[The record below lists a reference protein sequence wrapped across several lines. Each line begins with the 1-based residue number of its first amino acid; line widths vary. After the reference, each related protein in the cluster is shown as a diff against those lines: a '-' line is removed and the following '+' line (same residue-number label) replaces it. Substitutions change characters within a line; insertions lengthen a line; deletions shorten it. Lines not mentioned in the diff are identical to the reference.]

1 MKPVVF
7 PLKTQMKRTEVG
19 DLHQALSSLGFSI
32 AGPEIKN
39 QRFGASTRA
48 AVRKFQLAHKLPGT
62 GTVDEAT
69 ATAINQA
76 LVDGGALDQEIA
88 DVPDPDLPDFPGG
101 EVPAGRRVSGTV
113 LHADG
118 SPIRGMLVRAFH
130 RRVGSEVPLGVEVA
144 TNDRGKYAITYPL
157 PNGVSKIDL
166 FVRAF
171 DHQVIVAVS
180 PIIIGASAHAVLDLS
195 VTDPKFRGPSEYARV
210 TEVLAPQVAG
220 AMLDKLD
227 ADDVALLVRNTGIG
241 RESVTAWIAARR
253 LAERTTVEHESLYGL
268 VRTENTAALP
278 RLLRRSTTLLRRA
291 LTGAAE
297 SNLISHA
304 AGQRADATI
313 SQLRRL
319 AVELSTSH
327 NTPGSLG
334 KLLATCTRATP
345 AQQAGFIARYADH
358 EGPVQAL
365 WKALRQDP
373 GFGDAV
379 VADLQLSLQL
389 GTLAAN
395 HPPLVQA
402 LRTSGVR
409 HGAQTATL
417 GTEGW
422 RQLLQTEVNGK
433 PVGTPPNIKGRTA
446 AERRDNYIAL
456 LKERSARAFPT
467 AHVAKT
473 LKTLPAWQSSTAV
486 RFLDMN
492 PDFNL
497 LTANIKSRLNA
508 GGIVLQPGWN
518 RAQLE
523 AELATVQRVSR
534 MAPRGKEETV
544 VNALLS
550 HGYGSALAI
559 SRQSRSTFRH
569 KTAAAFGGEVM
580 ADTVHRNA
588 QFQIARTAG
597 AYGLMHPVVGGGFV
611 GAVGIPSTDVESD
624 PTWASLF
631 GNVDYCSCE
640 HCRSIYSPAA
650 YLVDLLS
657 WLDGHDLGRKTAFER
672 LSELRPDIQRIELS
686 CDNTNTVMPYL
697 DLVTE
702 ILEVRVLNSD
712 GSGNAAHVP
721 KATTATSPELMAN
734 PEFLKP
740 QAYDGHLAKA
750 VFPDML
756 PFDLWGELGRV
767 YFEHLG
773 VRRSDLMEA
782 LRRQA
787 VPRNEAVD
795 AERLQ
800 FSMPQWHILTGAARH
815 EVWEYWGYESAT
827 PDGTDYKIDLAVV
840 STFLRLANIDYE
852 QLLDLLHSRFVG
864 SGGIR
869 ITGADCNTDEMT
881 IVPLS
886 GTSGDE
892 TLGDMQRFLRLWRN
906 RGWTMLDLD
915 KTLHALNITT
925 LDAEGL
931 GRLADLDRVQTL
943 THAPLLDLLSWW
955 ASIDTFADRPE
966 KDVPV
971 KSLYDRVYLNRA
983 VDATA
988 EEPEFPLAL
997 NAARTA
1003 LANTVNWDDVRSIL
1017 QAALVIDAEEL
1028 AVLLDETVDGL
1039 PNVERVVT
1047 GTTAT
1052 LDGLSAL
1059 YRHVSLARSLKLTV
1073 DELLGLLRLVGVDPF
1088 DVTTTDTI
1096 IAFVEAVEAIRA
1108 SEFSLI
1114 ELHYLLEHDSL
1125 AETSVGVTDE
1135 AIGQTLVEMREGLV
1149 RVKADYAVVADPIG
1163 DITAQY
1169 LAVLLSADAVAAV
1182 MTALRTE
1189 ADASNHAELEAVLTD
1204 NLGSLFTFDAA
1215 ALISHPVERRFNAMV
1230 ASLAPYLQETQGN
1243 AVIIEKV
1250 AGFSSRELDSVQDLL
1265 ALRLRMTVDG
1275 REVPGLA
1282 GLRNSPYIDTT
1293 AGEIVLADDPEAFAA
1308 LRRIYKTALVL
1319 SQLDVEI
1326 DAQVWLFDVGVR
1338 NGLLNPL
1345 ALPIVS
1351 QVVGPGTWNAW
1362 TRLVDLAALAT
1373 DLPGGEPSLVEL
1385 LQVLEDPAVAEDTF
1399 LTELATRTGWLLDD
1413 IKALTTAFAPAFP
1426 FDWRDG
1432 RVLRGLVDAFALI
1445 GRLGVSAAQ
1454 ADRWATAAVGATEAE
1469 ELRLAA
1475 KSKHDEAHWPAIA
1488 RALRDPVRE
1497 KQRAALVAY
1506 LIAHEAKYE
1515 DEEDLYADLLID
1527 VEMAPCMLTSR
1538 IKQAISSVQLFV
1550 QRAFLNLEEG
1560 IELTR
1565 DDRDQWEWMKNY
1577 RVWEA
1582 ARKVFLYPE
1591 NWIEPELRLDKSPLF
1606 EQLENTLLQGELD
1619 NVAAEKA
1626 YTAYLEGLLKIAR
1639 MEVMGLYHHFEE
1651 DGDGT
1656 IDILHVVAR
1665 TKSHPREY
1673 YYRQWIDGREWTPWE
1688 KLDTDIEGNHVILAV
1703 SNRRLYVFW
1712 PVVVQKAEGDE
1723 SSTTNFFE
1731 MKLAWIER
1739 LHEQWGARTLSVD
1752 SLKGYGKWD
1761 GLDFFS
1767 RSESGISS
1775 AGEWLTCFRV
1785 ADQVPLTIECRQA
1798 YKSMWDSDS
1807 PASSNL
1813 LGRFVL
1819 DPCSGIVNVDNN
1831 DKYGDAPVVAP
1842 VNNIVQ
1848 RMRFFLTTGNDVLGA
1863 ATPLTLMKGQLDAS
1877 KRLIGEAEAV
1887 DVLGKVPAEGIGI
1900 ANDNGDG
1907 WFDTGTF
1914 ANYLYPHQY
1923 GEFASQHGVF
1933 LDDDKRT
1940 FHVMPELVAE
1950 FDRFSQSDT
1959 VEPSN
1964 VGTTVSESD
1973 VFEPPKEDPPFE
1985 PDIPWD
1991 KQQDPPIIANKS
2003 RARLVRTSDRRAAP
2017 SAVAR
2022 TTVTTDAVSLAAD
2035 LTTAGLQHSQTQLG
2049 EVTLISDTM
2058 TFPQT
2063 TKYRFSLFYH
2073 PYVCDFMAELRRSGV
2088 SGLLDPDPKGSAPRL
2103 VRQQKTNTDFFANT
2117 YLPTSSVLEPYP
2129 IQDIDFE
2136 IGGAY
2141 SMYNWE
2147 IFFHVPMLI
2156 ATRLS
2161 QNQRFEEARRWFHFM
2176 FDPTNRSDETDPLRF
2191 WKIKPF
2197 YRDPDAPIEEFL
2209 ALAASTE
2216 DSPEVEE
2223 ARAQYDEQIA
2233 ASVADP
2239 FDPHGIA
2246 ELRTTAY
2253 QKTLVMKYLD
2263 NLIAW
2268 GDQLFRRDTIES
2280 VNEATQLYVL
2290 ALELLGER
2298 PDSLSPRSVPVTTTY
2313 EQVRGDLAGSVL
2325 NNPLVQM
2332 ENLIFQPGTIASPKS
2347 PITTAAYP
2355 WANLL
2360 FPLPP
2365 IGVPTTPSS
2374 PPGFYFCIP
2383 PNEKL
2388 LAYWD
2393 RVEDR
2398 LFKIRHC
2405 MNIEGVVRQL
2415 PLFEPPIDP
2424 GMLVRARAAGID
2436 LSSALADL
2444 SAPLPHYRF
2453 AGMLQKTY
2461 VLNQT
2466 VRGLGSALLSAL
2478 EKTDA
2483 ESLSMLR
2490 ANQEVAV
2497 LEAVRQVKKLA
2508 IEEARHSLTA
2518 AEHSLTVVEQRK
2530 NYYDGLIQAG
2540 WLPQEK
2546 EQVVLLFTAGA
2557 KQFAAST
2564 VALIGAG
2571 LAMVPRVTTGA
2582 SGVAASPVATADPV
2596 DGAKLAKA
2604 QELGARALDFVG
2616 VAASIGSSVLGV
2628 TSGWQRR
2635 AQEWTQQHAV
2645 AEKEVKQITKQ
2656 IEAAKVRVALAESD
2670 LNNHERQIEN
2680 ARSVREFMEQKFT
2693 NVELYQWMAGQLSS
2707 LYFQSYQLAYDLAK
2721 QTERAYRH
2729 ELALP
2734 DATFIQ
2740 FGYWDSLKKG
2750 LLAGERLQ
2758 YDLERMDTAYLGN
2771 NVREYE
2777 ITKHVSLALLDP
2789 VALLQL
2795 QTAGSCEFSVPEA
2808 LFDVDYPGHYLR
2820 RIKSVSVS
2828 IPCVT
2833 GPYTTV
2839 PARLSLVSSR
2849 TRVDP
2854 NAADGYPMVV
2864 AEGSTDQRFQ
2874 FHTGAV
2880 QSIVVSSGRDDAGL
2894 FAADHRDERYL
2905 PFEGTGAISD
2915 WNLTL
2920 TSAAPTFDW
2929 STITDVVL
2937 HLRYTAREGGDL
2949 LRDAALKSLQ
2959 SELEGIP
2966 LRRAFSAMH
2975 EFPTEWNA
2983 FLRPATEADE
2993 AVLKLDL
3000 SEKRFPYFS
3009 RGLEPM
3015 ISKIE
3020 MVALVKSP
3028 STWTDTDATV
3038 EGGQRTGDVTLA
3050 SADNLYGGNPSGG
3063 VEYQQGVSP
3072 GEWTVR
3078 VNTTSLGPPSEWIDD
3093 LIVIVTYQVAL
3104 PA

>member
-1 MKPVVF
+1 MKPVTF
-7 PLKTQMKRTEVG
+7 PLKLQMKRAEVG
-19 DLHQALSSLGFSI
+19 DLHQALSALGFTI
-32 AGPEIKN
+32 AGPEKKN

-48 AVRKFQLAHKLPGT
+48 AVRKLQLAHKLSGT
-62 GTVDEAT
+62 GAVDKAT
-69 ATAINQA
+69 ATAINNELA
-76 LVDGGALDQEIA
+76 DNGVLDQDTPDIPGS
-88 DVPDPDLPDFPGG
+88 DVPDGPDPIP
-101 EVPAGRRVSGTV
+101 VPAGRRVSGTV

-118 SPIRGMLVRAFH
+118 SAISGMVVQAFH

-144 TNDRGKYAITYPL
+144 TNDRGHYTIMYPL
-157 PNGVSKIDL
+157 PDGISKVDL

-171 DHQVIVAVS
+171 DNQTIVAVS
-180 PIIIGASAHAVLDLS
+180 PIIIGASAQAVLDLS

-220 AMLDKLD
+220 VKLD
-227 ADDVALLVRNTGIG
+227 ELNADDVALLVRNTGIA
-241 RESVTAWIAARR
+241 RESVTAWIASKC
-253 LAERTTVEHESLYGL
+253 LAERTEVEHESLYGL

-278 RLLRRSTTLLRRA
+278 RLLRRSATQLRRA
-291 LTGAAE
+291 LMGAAQ
-297 SNLISHA
+297 SNLISHV
-304 AGQRADATI
+304 AGQRAEATVTR
-313 SQLRRL
+313 LRQL
-319 AVELSTSH
+319 AVELSNSH

-334 KLLATCTRATP
+334 KLLATCTKATP
-345 AQQAGFIARYADH
+345 AQQAEFIARYADH
-358 EGPVQAL
+358 EGTVQTL

-373 GFGDAV
+373 GFGDTV
-379 VADLQLSLQL
+379 VNDLQLSLQL

-402 LRTSGVR
+402 LRTSGVQ
-409 HGAQTATL
+409 HPAQTATL
-417 GTEGW
+417 DTEGW
-422 RQLLQTEVNGK
+422 RQLLQTEINGK
-433 PVGTPPNIKGRTA
+433 PVGTPQNIKGKTA
-446 AERRDNYIAL
+446 TERQDNYITL

-473 LKTLPAWQSSTAV
+473 LKTLPLWQSSTAV
-486 RFLDMN
+486 RFLDAN

-497 LTANIKSRLNA
+497 LTAPIKSQLHA
-508 GGIVLQPGWN
+508 GGVVLQPDWD

-523 AELATVQRVSR
+523 TELATVQRVSR

-559 SRQSRSTFRH
+559 SRQSRATFRH
-569 KTAAAFGGEVM
+569 KTAAAFGDGAM

-597 AYGLMHPVVGGGFV
+597 AYGLMHPVVGGGV
-611 GAVGIPSTDVESD
+611 VDAVGPTSTDVESD

-631 GNVDYCSCE
+631 GNVDYCSCQR
-640 HCRSIYSPAA
+640 CCSIYSPAA

-657 WLDGHDLGRKTAFER
+657 WLDGHALGQKTAFER
-672 LSELRPDIQRIELS
+672 LSERRPDIQRIELS

-712 GSGNAAHVP
+712 GGSGNAAHVP
-721 KATTATSPELMAN
+721 NATTATSPELLAN
-734 PEFLKP
+734 PEYLKP

-750 VFPDML
+750 VFPDLL

-782 LRRQA
+782 VRRQTM
-787 VPRNEAVD
+787 PRNETID
-795 AERLQ
+795 AERLR
-800 FSMPQWHILTGAARH
+800 FSMAQWRIVTGAASH
-815 EVWEYWGYESAT
+815 DVWEYWGYDSAT
-827 PDGTDYKIDLAVV
+827 PDGADYKLDLAGV
-840 STFLRLANIDYE
+840 STFLNRADLEYE
-852 QLLDLLHSRFVG
+852 QLLDLLHSRFVNPN
-864 SGGIR
+864 GIR

-886 GTSGDE
+886 GESGDE
-892 TLGDMQRFLRLWRN
+892 ALGRMQRFLRLWRN
-906 RGWTMLDLD
+906 RGWSILDLD

-925 LDAEGL
+925 LNAESL
-931 GRLADLDRVQTL
+931 GRLADLDRVQAL

-955 ASIDTFADRPE
+955 ARIDTFADRPE
-966 KDVPV
+966 KEVPV

-983 VDATA
+983 VDAAA
-988 EEPEFPLAL
+988 EEPDFPLAL
-997 NAARTA
+997 NSARTE
-1003 LANTVNWDDVRSIL
+1003 LASTVVLWDDVRSIL
-1017 QAALVIDAEEL
+1017 QAALVIDADEL
-1028 AVLLDETVDGL
+1028 ALLLDETIDGL
-1039 PNVERVVT
+1039 LNEERVVT

-1052 LDGLSAL
+1052 LEGLSAL
-1059 YRHVSLARSLKLTV
+1059 YRHVSLARSLKLTM
-1073 DELLGLLRLVGVDPF
+1073 DELLGLLRLVETNPF
-1088 DVTTTDTI
+1088 DVTTTDATI
-1096 IAFVEAVEAIRA
+1096 EFVEAVGEIRA
-1108 SEFSLI
+1108 SDFSFI
-1114 ELHYLLEHDSL
+1114 ELHYLLEHDPL
-1125 AETSVGVTDE
+1125 AETSIGVTDE
-1135 AIGQTLVEMREGLV
+1135 AIGQTLVEIRDGLV
-1149 RVKADYAVVADPIG
+1149 RVNADYAVVADPIG
-1163 DITAQY
+1163 DMTAQY

-1182 MTALRTE
+1182 MTALRTD
-1189 ADASNHAELEAVLTD
+1189 ADAGNHVELETVLTD
-1204 NLGSLFTFDAA
+1204 NLGSLFTFDAVA
-1215 ALISHPVERRFNAMV
+1215 IIQMKVEQRFNV
-1230 ASLAPYLQETQGN
+1230 LVTKLAPYLQETQGN
-1243 AVIIEKV
+1243 ALIIEKV
-1250 AGFSSRELDSVQDLL
+1250 AAFSGRELDSVQDLL
-1265 ALRLRMTVDG
+1265 ALRLKMTVDG
-1275 REVPGLA
+1275 REILGLA
-1282 GLRNSPYIDTT
+1282 GLRESPYSDTI
-1293 AGEIVLADDPEAFAA
+1293 AGEIVLTDDPEAFAA

-1319 SQLDVEI
+1319 NKLDVEI
-1326 DAQVWLFDVGVR
+1326 DAQVWLFDVGVH

-1351 QVVGPGTWNAW
+1351 QAVGTGTWNAW
-1362 TRLVDLAALAT
+1362 VRLVDLAALSS
-1373 DLPGGEPSLVEL
+1373 DLPGGEPNLVEL
-1385 LQVLEDPAVAEDTF
+1385 LQLLEDPATLEGAF

-1413 IKALTTAFAPAFP
+1413 ITTLTTAFAPVFP
-1426 FDWRDG
+1426 AGWRDG
-1432 RVLRGLVDAFALI
+1432 RVLRRLVDAFTLI

-1454 ADRWATAAVGATEAE
+1454 ADRWATATIGATEAE
-1469 ELRLAA
+1469 ELRFAA
-1475 KSKHDEAHWPAIA
+1475 KSKHDEERWPAIA

-1506 LIAHEAKYE
+1506 LIAQKTKYV
-1515 DEEDLYADLLID
+1515 DETDLYADLLID

-1550 QRAFLNLEEG
+1550 QRAFLNLEDG

-1582 ARKVFLYPE
+1582 ARKVFLYTE
-1591 NWIEPELRLDKSPLF
+1591 DWLEPELRLDKSPLF

-1619 NVAAEKA
+1619 DVAAEKA
-1626 YTAYLEGLLKIAR
+1626 YTAYLEGLLKVAR
-1639 MEVMGLYHHFEE
+1639 MEVMGLYHQFEE

-1665 TKSHPREY
+1665 TKSHPHEY
-1673 YYRQWIDGREWTPWE
+1673 YYRQWIDEREWSPWE
-1688 KLDTDIEGNHVILAV
+1688 KLDVDIEGNHIILAV
-1703 SNRRLYVFW
+1703 HDRRLFLFW
-1712 PVVVQKAEGDE
+1712 PSVVQKAEGDE
-1723 SSTTNFFE
+1723 TTSTNFFE
-1731 MKLAWIER
+1731 MKLAWVER
-1739 LHEQWGARTLSVD
+1739 MHEQWGGRRLSSEALVVDETLIS
-1752 SLKGYGKWD
+1752 SSAKWED
-1761 GLDFFS
+1761 VTNDFFLRLGTGS
-1767 RSESGISS
+1767 SLVVECHRSMSLDQALLFGTFSIDSCTGSAQVARVSESGH
-1775 AGEWLTCFRV
+1775 EL
-1785 ADQVPLTIECRQA
+1785 
-1798 YKSMWDSDS
+1798 
-1807 PASSNL
+1807 
-1813 LGRFVL
+1813 
-1819 DPCSGIVNVDNN
+1819 
-1831 DKYGDAPVVAP
+1831 VAP
-1842 VNNIVQ
+1842 SDAMVQ
-1848 RMRFFLTTGNDVLGA
+1848 QMRLGSITKQLEDGSPYHPPSAVQIMA
-1863 ATPLTLMKGQLDAS
+1863 ATHDTEGSITSTVEEVALTETIDLAWDYMY
-1877 KRLIGEAEAV
+1877 
-1887 DVLGKVPAEGIGI
+1887 PA
-1900 ANDNGDG
+1900 
-1907 WFDTGTF
+1907 
-1914 ANYLYPHQY
+1914 QY
-1923 GEFASQHGVF
+1923 GEFTSQHGVF

-1940 FHVMPELVAE
+1940 FHVMPELVA
-1950 FDRFSQSDT
+1950 DLDHLSQSDT
-1959 VEPSN
+1959 VEPST

-1991 KQQDPPIIANKS
+1991 KQQDPPIISNKG
-2003 RARLVRTSDRRAAP
+2003 RARFMRTIGRRAETTPVVNA
-2017 SAVAR
+2017 AVTA
-2022 TTVTTDAVSLAAD
+2022 DAAVLAAD
-2035 LTTAGLQHSQTQLG
+2035 LTTTGLQHSQMQLD
-2049 EVTLISDTM
+2049 EVTYSTDTM
-2058 TFPQT
+2058 TFSQT

-2088 SGLLDPDPKGSAPRL
+2088 SGLLDPDPQGSAPRL
-2103 VRQQKTNTDFFANT
+2103 VRQQKANTDFFVTT
-2117 YLPTSSVLEPYP
+2117 YLPTSNVLNTP
-2129 IQDIDFE
+2129 IQEIDFE

-2141 SMYNWE
+2141 AKYNWE

-2156 ATRLS
+2156 ASRLS

-2176 FDPTNRSDETDPLRF
+2176 FDPTNRSDDADPLRF

-2197 YRDPDAPIEEFL
+2197 YREPDAPIEEFL
-2209 ALAASTE
+2209 ALASSTE

-2223 ARAQYDEQIA
+2223 ARAQYDQQIA

-2280 VNEATQLYVL
+2280 LNEATQLYVL

-2298 PDSLSPRSVPVTTTY
+2298 PDSLPPRSVPVTMTY
-2313 EQVRGDLAGSVL
+2313 EQVRRDLAGSVL

-2332 ENLIFQPGTIASPKS
+2332 ENLIFQPGTTASPKS
-2347 PITTAAYP
+2347 SITTAAYP
-2355 WANLL
+2355 WANL
-2360 FPLPP
+2360 FFSLPP
-2365 IGVPTTPSS
+2365 INLPTAPSG

-2393 RVEDR
+2393 TVEDR

-2405 MNIEGVVRQL
+2405 MNIEGMVRQL

-2453 AGMLQKTY
+2453 AVMLQKTY
-2461 VLNQT
+2461 ILNQT

-2478 EKTDA
+2478 EKNDA
-2483 ESLSMLR
+2483 EALAILR

-2497 LEAVRQVKKLA
+2497 LEAVHQVKKLA
-2508 IEEARHSLTA
+2508 IEEARHSLAA
-2518 AEHSLTVVEQRK
+2518 AEQSLAVVEQRK
-2530 NYYDGLIQAG
+2530 DYYKSLIQAG
-2540 WLPQEK
+2540 WLSQEK
-2546 EQVVLLFTAGA
+2546 EQVALLFAANA
-2557 KQFAAST
+2557 KQLAAST

-2571 LAMVPRVTTGA
+2571 LALVPRVTTGA

-2596 DGAKLAKA
+2596 DGAKLAKM

-2616 VAASIGSSVLGV
+2616 TAASIGSSVLGV

-2635 AQEWTQQHAV
+2635 AQEWSQQRAV
-2645 AEKEVKQITKQ
+2645 AEKEVKQIEKQ
-2656 IEAAKVRVALAESD
+2656 IEAAKVRVAIAERD
-2670 LNNHERQIEN
+2670 FENHERQIEN

-2693 NVELYQWMAGQLSS
+2693 NTELYQWMVGQLSS

-2808 LFDVDYPGHYLR
+2808 LFDVDHPGHYLR
-2820 RIKSVSVS
+2820 RIKSVAVS

-2833 GPYTTV
+2833 GPYTSV
-2839 PARLSLVSSR
+2839 PARLTLVSSR
-2849 TRVDP
+2849 TRIDP
-2854 NAADGYPMVV
+2854 SAAESYPMVV
-2864 AEGSTDQRFQ
+2864 SEGSTDTRFQ

-2880 QSIVVSSGRDDAGL
+2880 QSITVSAGREDSGL
-2894 FAADHRDERYL
+2894 FMADHRDERYL

-2920 TSAAPTFDW
+2920 TSAVQTFDW
-2929 STITDVVL
+2929 STITDVVI
-2937 HLRYTAREGGDL
+2937 HLRYTAREGGEL

-2983 FLRPATEADE
+2983 FLRSATEGE

-3000 SEKRFPYFS
+3000 SEKRFPYFA
-3009 RGLEPM
+3009 RDLEPT

-3020 MVALVKSP
+3020 LVALVKSP
-3028 STWTDTDATV
+3028 STWTDTNVTV
-3038 EGGQRTGDVTLA
+3038 EGGERTEEVTLA
-3050 SADNLYGGNPSGG
+3050 SVDNLYGGNPSGV
-3063 VEYQQGVSP
+3063 VEYQGASP
-3072 GEWTVR
+3072 GAWTVR
-3078 VNTTSLGPPSEWIDD
+3078 MTTVSLGLPSDWIED
-3093 LIVIVTYQVAL
+3093 VVVVATYQVTVSA
-3104 PA
+3104 

>member
-1 MKPVVF
+1 MKLVTF
-7 PLKTQMKRTEVG
+7 PLKFQMKRVEVA
-19 DLHQALSSLGFSI
+19 DLHQALSALGFTI
-32 AGPEIKN
+32 AGTERKN
-39 QRFGASTRA
+39 QRYGASTRA
-48 AVRKFQLAHKLPGT
+48 AVQEFQATHKLQQSGA
-62 GTVDEAT
+62 VNAAT
-69 ATAINQA
+69 AKAINQA
-76 LVDGGALDQEIA
+76 LADGGLLT
-88 DVPDPDLPDFPGG
+88 PPPPGG
-101 EVPAGRRVSGTV
+101 ESPGPIPATDLPSDDPPSVRGAITHTDGTALSG
-113 LHADG
+113 
-118 SPIRGMLVRAFH
+118 IMVRAFH
-130 RRVGSEVPLGVEVA
+130 RRLAGELLLGEA
-144 TNDRGKYAITYPL
+144 RSNDGLYAIAYQYPT
-157 PNGVSKIDL
+157 GASQVDL
-166 FVRAF
+166 FVRAY
-171 DHQVIVAVS
+171 DETNTILAVS
-180 PIIIGASAHAVLDLS
+180 PFLVGARGRQVLDL
-195 VTDPKFRGPSEYARV
+195 VLEQEQYRGPSEFKRADDALKVAV
-210 TEVLAPQVAG
+210 TDAA
-220 AMLDKLD
+220 LD
-227 ADDVALLVRNTGIG
+227 ALDANDVAFLVRTTVIS
-241 RESVTAWIAARR
+241 RESVTAWIAAKR
-253 LAERTTVEHESLYGL
+253 LAARTGVEQESMYGL
-268 VRTENTAALP
+268 IRTENTASLP
-278 RLLRRSTTLLRRA
+278 RLLRRSATRLLRS

-304 AGQRADATI
+304 AGQRAEATVTR
-313 SQLRRL
+313 LRQL

-345 AQQAGFIARYADH
+345 AQQTGFIARYADH

-365 WKALRQDP
+365 WKGLRQDP

-379 VADLQLSLQL
+379 VTDLQLSLQL

-402 LRTSGVR
+402 LRTSGVQ
-409 HGAQTATL
+409 HGAHTATL
-417 GTEGW
+417 STEGW
-422 RQLLQTEVNGK
+422 RQLLQTEINGK
-433 PVGTPPNIKGRTA
+433 PVGTPPNIKGKTE
-446 AERRDNYIAL
+446 AERRNNYITL

-486 RFLDMN
+486 RFLDVN

-508 GGIVLQPGWN
+508 GDVILQPDWD

-523 AELATVQRVSR
+523 RELATVQRVSR

-550 HGYGSALAI
+550 HGYGSALEI
-559 SRQSRSTFRH
+559 SRQSRSTFRR
-569 KTAAAFGGEVM
+569 KTAATFGDETM

-597 AYGLMHPVVGGGFV
+597 AYGLLHPTLGGGFV
-611 GAVGIPSTDVESD
+611 DAVGTISPEVKSD

-631 GNVDYCSCE
+631 GNVDYCSCQ
-640 HCRSIYSPAA
+640 HCRSIHSPAA

-672 LSELRPDIQRIELS
+672 LSERRPDIQRFELS

-721 KATTATSPELMAN
+721 KATTATSPELLAN
-734 PEFLKP
+734 PEYLKS

-750 VFPDML
+750 VFPDTL

-767 YFEHLG
+767 YFAHLG

-787 VPRNEAVD
+787 MPRTETIN

-800 FSMPQWHILTGAARH
+800 FSTVQWRILTGTASH
-815 EVWEYWGYESAT
+815 DVWEYWGYESAT
-827 PDGTDYKIDLAVV
+827 PDGADYKIHLAVV
-840 STFLRLANIDYE
+840 STFLRLAHIDYE
-852 QLLDLLHSRFVG
+852 QLLDLLHSRFVNQG
-864 SGGIR
+864 SIR

-886 GTSGDE
+886 GASGDE
-892 TLGDMQRFLRLWRN
+892 ALGRMQRFLRLWRN
-906 RGWTMLDLD
+906 RGWSMLDLD
-915 KTLHALNITT
+915 KTLQALNIAT

-931 GRLADLDRVQTL
+931 GRLADLDRVQAL
-943 THAPLLDLLSWW
+943 TRAPLLDLLSWW
-955 ASIDTFADRPE
+955 APIDTFADRPE

-988 EEPEFPLAL
+988 EEPNFPLAL
-997 NAARTA
+997 NAARTE
-1003 LANTVNWDDVRSIL
+1003 LANDAVNWDDVRSIL
-1017 QAALVIDAEEL
+1017 QAALVIDAEAL
-1028 AVLLDETVDGL
+1028 ALLLDETIDGL
-1039 PNVERVVT
+1039 PNDERVVT

-1073 DELLGLLRLVGVDPF
+1073 GELLGLLRLVGVDPF
-1088 DVTTTDTI
+1088 DVTTTDAT
-1096 IAFVEAVEAIRA
+1096 IAFIEAVEAIRA
-1108 SEFSLI
+1108 SDFSFL
-1114 ELHYLLEHDSL
+1114 ELHYLLEHDPL

-1135 AIGQTLVEMREGLV
+1135 AIGQTLVEMRDGLA

-1163 DITAQY
+1163 DMTAQY

-1182 MTALRTE
+1182 MTALRTD
-1189 ADASNHAELEAVLTD
+1189 ADAANHVELETVLTD
-1204 NLGSLFTFDAA
+1204 NLGSLFTFDAVA
-1215 ALISHPVERRFNAMV
+1215 IIQMKVEQRFNV
-1230 ASLAPYLQETQGN
+1230 LVSKLAPYLQETQAN
-1243 AVIIEKV
+1243 ALIIEKV
-1250 AGFSSRELDSVQDLL
+1250 AGFSDRELDSVQDLL
-1265 ALRLRMTVDG
+1265 ALRLKMIVDG
-1275 REVPGLA
+1275 REILGLA
-1282 GLRNSPYIDTT
+1282 GLRESPYIDTT
-1293 AGEIVLADDPEAFAA
+1293 AGEIVLTDDPEAFAA

-1319 SQLDVEI
+1319 NKLDVEI
-1326 DAQVWLFDVGVR
+1326 DAQVWLLDVGVR

-1345 ALPIVS
+1345 ALPIVP
-1351 QVVGPGTWNAW
+1351 QPVGTSTWKAW
-1362 TRLVDLAALAT
+1362 ARLLNVAALST

-1385 LQVLEDPAVAEDTF
+1385 LQLLEAPAVVEDTF

-1413 IKALTTAFAPAFP
+1413 IKTLTTAFAPAFP
-1426 FDWRDG
+1426 SDWRNG
-1432 RVLRGLVDAFALI
+1432 RILRQLVDAFALI
-1445 GRLGVSAAQ
+1445 GRLGVSAVQ
-1454 ADRWATAAVGATEAE
+1454 ADRWATAGIGATEAE

-1475 KSKHDEAHWPAIA
+1475 KSKHDEERWPAIA

-1497 KQRAALVAY
+1497 KQRVALVAY
-1506 LIAHEAKYE
+1506 LIAQEAKY
-1515 DEEDLYADLLID
+1515 DGEEDLYADLLID

-1550 QRAFLNLEEG
+1550 QRAFLNLEDG

-1565 DDRDQWEWMKNY
+1565 EDRDQWEWMKNY

-1619 NVAAEKA
+1619 DAAAEKA

-1639 MEVMGLYHHFEE
+1639 MEVMGLYHQFEE
-1651 DGDGT
+1651 DDEGT

-1665 TKSHPREY
+1665 TKSHPYEY
-1673 YYRQWIDGREWTPWE
+1673 YYRQWIDEREWTPWE
-1688 KLDTDIEGNHVILAV
+1688 NLDADIEGNHVILAIHD
-1703 SNRRLYVFW
+1703 RRLFLFW

-1723 SSTTNFFE
+1723 ESTTNFIE
-1731 MKLAWIER
+1731 MKLAWVER
-1739 LHEQWGARTLSVD
+1739 LHGIWGARKLSEEALVID
-1752 SLKGYGKWD
+1752 GAKWEGD
-1761 GLDFFS
+1761 QERG
-1767 RSESGISS
+1767 
-1775 AGEWLTCFRV
+1775 TYFRF
-1785 ADQVPLTIECRQA
+1785 ARGPELTIECRYGVVSQ
-1798 YKSMWDSDS
+1798 SDAELLGS
-1807 PASSNL
+1807 FILDACTGQVYVDTDDRISNL
-1813 LGRFVL
+1813 
-1819 DPCSGIVNVDNN
+1819 
-1831 DKYGDAPVVAP
+1831 VAP
-1842 VNNIVQ
+1842 AGAWVAK
-1848 RMRFFLTTGNDVLGA
+1848 MRFELLGGGTFFSSSEEGTSFVISRAELDEQGGIIGSSEDV
-1863 ATPLTLMKGQLDAS
+1863 Q
-1877 KRLIGEAEAV
+1877 
-1887 DVLGKVPAEGIGI
+1887 VLAKVSGKVYGS
-1900 ANDNGDG
+1900 
-1907 WFDTGTF
+1907 
-1914 ANYLYPHQY
+1914 YLYPHQY

-1933 LDDDKRT
+1933 LDDDERT
-1940 FHVMPELVAE
+1940 FHVMPELVA
-1950 FDRFSQSDT
+1950 DLDHVSKSDM
-1959 VEPSN
+1959 VEPSD

-1985 PDIPWD
+1985 PELEWD
-1991 KQQDPPIIANKS
+1991 KQQDPPIISNKS
-2003 RARLVRTSDRRAAP
+2003 RARLTQMTGRRTAP

-2022 TTVTTDAVSLAAD
+2022 AIVATDAAAFAVD
-2035 LTTAGLQHSQTQLG
+2035 LTTIGLQHSQTQLG
-2049 EVTLISDTM
+2049 EVSLIFDTV

-2088 SGLLDPDPKGSAPRL
+2088 SGLLDPDPDGSAPRL
-2103 VRQQKTNTDFFANT
+2103 VRQQKANTDFFVAT
-2117 YLPTSSVLEPYP
+2117 YLPTANVLNTP

-2147 IFFHVPMLI
+2147 IFFHVPMMI
-2156 ATRLS
+2156 ANRLS
-2161 QNQRFEEARRWFHFM
+2161 HSQRFEEARRWFHFM
-2176 FDPTNRSDETDPLRF
+2176 FDPTNRSNDADPLRF

-2197 YRDPDAPIEEFL
+2197 YRDPDLPIEEFL
-2209 ALAASTE
+2209 ALAVSTE

-2253 QKTLVMKYLD
+2253 QKALVMKYLD

-2280 VNEATQLYVL
+2280 LNEATQLYVL

-2298 PDSLSPRSVPVTTTY
+2298 PDSLPPRSVSVTTTY

-2347 PITTAAYP
+2347 SITTAAYP

-2365 IGVPTTPSS
+2365 INLPPTPSG
-2374 PPGFYFCIP
+2374 PPSFYFCIP

-2388 LAYWD
+2388 LGYWD
-2393 RVEDR
+2393 KVEDR

-2453 AGMLQKTY
+2453 AVMLQKTY
-2461 VLNQT
+2461 ALNQT

-2483 ESLSMLR
+2483 EALSNLR

-2518 AEHSLTVVEQRK
+2518 SEKSLEVVKQRHDYYTGLISTGWLVEENDQKKHMDDARVLQNRASTISLIGGIMAAVPEIKTGLAGTLSSPVTVAK
-2530 NYYDGLIQAG
+2530 IIDGL
-2540 WLPQEK
+2540 
-2546 EQVVLLFTAGA
+2546 
-2557 KQFAAST
+2557 S
-2564 VALIGAG
+2564 
-2571 LAMVPRVTTGA
+2571 M
-2582 SGVAASPVATADPV
+2582 
-2596 DGAKLAKA
+2596 AKA
-2604 QELGARALDFVG
+2604 SELGALSQSMQSAAKSAL
-2616 VAASIGSSVLGV
+2616 ASIASLTGGFV
-2628 TSGWQRR
+2628 RR
-2635 AQEWTQQHAV
+2635 EQEWQNQL
-2645 AEKEVKQITKQ
+2645 ESSRREIKQIEKQ
-2656 IEAAKVRVALAESD
+2656 IEAAKVRVAIAERD
-2670 LNNHERQIEN
+2670 FENHERQIEN

-2693 NVELYQWMAGQLSS
+2693 NVELYQWMVGQISS
-2707 LYFQSYQLAYDLAK
+2707 LYFLSYQLAYDLAK

-2734 DATFIQ
+2734 EATFIN

-2758 YDLERMDTAYLGN
+2758 YDLERMDTAYLGD

-2777 ITKHVSLALLDP
+2777 ITKHVSLTLLDP

-2795 QTAGSCEFSVPEA
+2795 QTAGSCEFSVPEV
-2808 LFDVDYPGHYLR
+2808 LFDIDYPGHYLR
-2820 RIKSVSVS
+2820 RIKSVAVS

-2839 PARLSLVSSR
+2839 PARLTLVSSR

-2854 NAADGYPMVV
+2854 SAADSYPIVV
-2864 AEGSTDQRFQ
+2864 SDGSTDQRFQ

-2880 QSIVVSSGRDDAGL
+2880 QSIVVSAGREDAGL
-2894 FAADHRDERYL
+2894 FTADHRDERYL
-2905 PFEGTGAISD
+2905 PFECTGAISD

-2920 TSAAPTFDW
+2920 TSAVPTFDW
-2929 STITDVVL
+2929 STITDVVI

-2949 LRDAALKSLQ
+2949 LRDSALKSIQ
-2959 SELEGIP
+2959 SELEGVP

-2983 FLRPATEADE
+2983 FLRPAAEDE

-3000 SEKRFPYFS
+3000 SEKRFPYFARS
-3009 RGLEPM
+3009 LEPT

-3020 MVALVKSP
+3020 LIALVKSP
-3028 STWTDTDATV
+3028 STWTETDVTV
-3038 EGGQRTGDVTLA
+3038 EGGGRSNEVTLV
-3050 SADNLYGGNPSGG
+3050 SADNLYGGNPSSS
-3063 VEYQQGVSP
+3063 VEYNSGASP
-3072 GEWTVR
+3072 GAWTVR
-3078 VNTTSLGPPSEWIDD
+3078 MDTASLGPPSEWIDD
-3093 LIVIVTYQVAL
+3093 LVIIATYQVTV
-3104 PA
+3104 PV

>member
-1 MKPVVF
+1 MNKITP
-7 PLKTQMKRTEVG
+7 PLKPQSRGRKVAH
-19 DLHQALSSLGFSI
+19 LHEALVLLGFTI
-32 AGPEIKN
+32 GDAEKN
-39 QRFGASTRA
+39 SERFGASTRA
-48 AVRKFQLAHKLPGT
+48 AVTQFQTAHNLPAT
-62 GTVDEAT
+62 GAVEEAT
-69 ATAINQA
+69 AKAINKELA
-76 LVDGGALDQEIA
+76 DNGALDPDIA
-88 DVPDPDLPDFPGG
+88 DVPGPDVPDGPDPVP
-101 EVPAGRRVSGTV
+101 VPAGRQVIGTV
-113 LHADG
+113 MHVDG
-118 SPIRGMLVRAFH
+118 SAISGMLVQAFH
-130 RRVGSEVPLGVEVA
+130 RQVGGEVTLGVETLTDA
-144 TNDRGKYAITYPL
+144 RGKYTISYLL
-157 PNGVSKIDL
+157 PAGISKIDL
-166 FVRAF
+166 FVRVF
-171 DHQVIVAVS
+171 DNQAIVAVS
-180 PIIIGASAHAVLDLS
+180 PIIIGAGAQAVLDLS
-195 VTDPKFRGPSEYARV
+195 VTDPKFRGPSEYAR
-210 TEVLAPQVAG
+210 TSEVLAPQVAD
-220 AMLDKLD
+220 AKLDTLD
-227 ADDVALLVRNTGIG
+227 ADDVALLVRNTGIA

-253 LAERTTVEHESLYGL
+253 LAERTGVEPESLYGL

-278 RLLRRSTTLLRRA
+278 RLLRRSPTRLLRS

-297 SNLISHA
+297 SNVISHA
-304 AGQRADATI
+304 AGQRADATVKR
-313 SQLRRL
+313 LRQL

-327 NTPGSLG
+327 ETPGSLG
-334 KLLATCTRATP
+334 KLLATCTTATP
-345 AQQAGFIARYADH
+345 AQQAGFIARYANH

-379 VADLQLSLQL
+379 VGDLQLSLQL

-402 LRTSGVR
+402 LRRSGVQ

-417 GTEGW
+417 GIEGW
-422 RQLLQTEVNGK
+422 RQLLQTEIDGK
-433 PVGTPPNIKGRTA
+433 PVGTPANIKGATN
-446 AERRDNYIAL
+446 AERQHNYITL
-456 LKERSARAFPT
+456 LKERSARGFPT

-473 LKTLPAWQSSTAV
+473 LKTLPAWQSSIAV
-486 RFLDMN
+486 RFLDVN

-497 LTANIKSRLNA
+497 LTANIKSSLHAEGR
-508 GGIVLQPGWN
+508 VLQPDWD

-523 AELATVQRVSR
+523 TELATVQRVSR

-569 KTAAAFGGEVM
+569 KTATTFGDEAM
-580 ADTVHRNA
+580 ADTIHRNA
-588 QFQIARTAG
+588 QFQIARTAT
-597 AYGLMHPVVGGGFV
+597 AYGLMHPAVGGGFV
-611 GAVGIPSTDVESD
+611 DAVGTISTDVEND

-631 GNVDYCSCE
+631 GNVDYCSCQ
-640 HCRSIYSPAA
+640 HCRSVYSPAA
-650 YLVDLLS
+650 YLVALLS
-657 WLDGHDLGRKTAFER
+657 WLDGHDLGHKTAFER
-672 LSELRPDIQRIELS
+672 LSERRPDMQRIELS
-686 CDNTNTVMPYL
+686 CENTNTVLPYL

-721 KATTATSPELMAN
+721 KATTATSPELLAN
-734 PEFLKP
+734 PEYLKS
-740 QAYDGHLAKA
+740 QAYDAHLAKA
-750 VFPDML
+750 IFPDLL
-756 PFDLWGELGRV
+756 PFDLWGEFGRV

-787 VPRNEAVD
+787 MPRNETID

-800 FSMPQWHILTGAARH
+800 FSMAQWRILIGTASH
-815 EVWEYWGYESAT
+815 DVWEYWGYDSAT
-827 PDGTDYKIDLAVV
+827 PDGADYKLDLAIV
-840 STFLRLANIDYE
+840 SNFLHRADITYE
-852 QLLDLLHSRFVG
+852 QLLDLLHSRFVSPG
-864 SGGIR
+864 SIR

-881 IVPLS
+881 IVPL
-886 GTSGDE
+886 TDE
-892 TLGDMQRFLRLWRN
+892 VLGRMQRFLRLWRN
-906 RGWTMLDLD
+906 RGWSMLDLD

-925 LDAEGL
+925 LDANGL
-931 GRLADLDRVQTL
+931 GRLADLDRVQVL

-955 ASIDTFADRPE
+955 ALIDTFTDRPE

-988 EEPEFPLAL
+988 EEPDFPLAL
-997 NAARTA
+997 NDARTA
-1003 LANTVNWDDVRSIL
+1003 LASEVVNWDDVRSIL

-1028 AVLLDETVDGL
+1028 ALLLDETVDGL
-1039 PNVERVVT
+1039 PNEQRVVT
-1047 GTTAT
+1047 GTTTT

-1073 DELLGLLRLVGVDPF
+1073 SELLDLLRLVGIDPF
-1088 DVTTTDTI
+1088 DVTTTDAT
-1096 IAFVEAVEAIRA
+1096 IAFVETVGAIRA
-1108 SEFSLI
+1108 SDFSFLD
-1114 ELHYLLEHDSL
+1114 LHYLLEHDPL
-1125 AETSVGVTDE
+1125 AETSIGVTDE
-1135 AIGQTLVEMREGLV
+1135 AIGQTLVEMRDGLA
-1149 RVKADYAVVADPIG
+1149 RVAADYTVVADPIG
-1163 DITAQY
+1163 EITAQY
-1169 LAVLLSADAVAAV
+1169 LGVLLAADAVAAV

-1189 ADASNHAELEAVLTD
+1189 ADAANHVELETVLTD
-1204 NLGSLFTFDAA
+1204 NLGSLFIFDAV
-1215 ALISHPVERRFNAMV
+1215 ALISMKVEQRFNALV
-1230 ASLAPYLQETQGN
+1230 ARLAPYLQETQGN

-1275 REVPGLA
+1275 KEMPALA

-1293 AGEIVLADDPEAFAA
+1293 AGEIVLADDQEAFAA
-1308 LRRIYKTALVL
+1308 LRRIYKAALVL
-1319 SQLDVEI
+1319 NKLGVEI

-1338 NGLLNPL
+1338 NGLLNAL

-1351 QVVGPGTWNAW
+1351 QMVDPGTWDAW

-1373 DLPGGEPSLVEL
+1373 ELPGGEPSLVEL
-1385 LQVLEDPAVAEDTF
+1385 LQLLEDPAVVEDTF
-1399 LTELATRTGWLLDD
+1399 LTELTTRTGWLLDD
-1413 IKALTTAFAPAFP
+1413 TKTLTTAFAPAFP
-1426 FDWRDG
+1426 AGWRDG
-1432 RVLRGLVDAFALI
+1432 HMLRQLVDAFALI
-1445 GRLGVSAAQ
+1445 GRFGVSAAQ
-1454 ADRWATAAVGATEAE
+1454 ADRWATADIGAIEAE

-1475 KSKHDEAHWPAIA
+1475 KSKHDEERWPAIA

-1506 LIAHEAKYE
+1506 LIAKEDKYA
-1515 DEEDLYADLLID
+1515 DEGDLYADLLID

-1550 QRAFLNLEEG
+1550 QRAFLNLEDG

-1591 NWIEPELRLDKSPLF
+1591 NWIEPELRIDKSPLF

-1619 NVAAEKA
+1619 DVAAEKA
-1626 YTAYLEGLLKIAR
+1626 YSTYLEGLLKIAR
-1639 MEVMGLYHHFEE
+1639 MEVMGLYHQFEE
-1651 DGDGT
+1651 DDDGK

-1665 TKSHPREY
+1665 TKSHPHEY
-1673 YYRQWIDGREWTPWE
+1673 YYRQWIDAREWTPWE

-1703 SNRRLYVFW
+1703 HDRRLFLFW
-1712 PVVVQKAEGDE
+1712 PMVVQKAEAPVPVDE
-1723 SSTTNFFE
+1723 ETRPVQSDFFE

-1739 LHEQWGARTLSVD
+1739 MNDQWGARKLSAEFLRVE
-1752 SLKGYGKWD
+1752 GKWD
-1761 GLDFFS
+1761 RNTATSEPGFS
-1767 RSESGISS
+1767 M
-1775 AGEWLTCFRV
+1775 GEMSIYFRLGDRETLAV
-1785 ADQVPLTIECRQA
+1785 ECRQGVNA
-1798 YKSMWDSDS
+1798 YL
-1807 PASSNL
+1807 PGVEL
-1813 LGRFVL
+1813 LGTFVL
-1819 DPCSGIVNVDNN
+1819 DSCSGSMLVEQTVQ
-1831 DKYGDAPVVAP
+1831 ATALVAP
-1842 VNNIVQ
+1842 ANNFVN
-1848 RMRFFLTTGNDVLGA
+1848 RMRFR
-1863 ATPLTLMKGQLDAS
+1863 PLRDFSGVPSSTAFGLMSGTANEVG
-1877 KRLIGEAEAV
+1877 RLIGEAEE
-1887 DVLGKVPAEGIGI
+1887 VPVGTVVSGTI
-1900 ANDNGDG
+1900 A
-1907 WFDTGTF
+1907 
-1914 ANYLYPHQY
+1914 YPHQY

-1933 LDDDKRT
+1933 LDDDDRT
-1940 FHVMPELVAE
+1940 FHVMPELV
-1950 FDRFSQSDT
+1950 DDMNYFSQSDT

-1973 VFEPPKEDPPFE
+1973 VFEPPKEEPSFE
-1985 PDIPWD
+1985 PELPWD
-1991 KQQDPPIIANKS
+1991 KQQDPPIIADKN
-2003 RARLVRTSDRRAAP
+2003 RGGLLQTTGRRAEP
-2017 SAVAR
+2017 STVAR
-2022 TTVTTDAVSLAAD
+2022 AAVTTDAVALVAE
-2035 LTTAGLQHSQTQLG
+2035 LTTASLQYSQWQLN
-2049 EVTLISDTM
+2049 EATLISDTM
-2058 TFPQT
+2058 AFPQT

-2088 SGLLDPDPKGSAPRL
+2088 SGLLDPDPEGSAPRL
-2103 VRQQKTNTDFFANT
+2103 VRQQKANSDFFAT
-2117 YLPTSSVLEPYP
+2117 YLPTSNVLTPHP
-2129 IQDIDFE
+2129 VQDIDFE

-2141 SMYNWE
+2141 SQYNWE

-2156 ATRLS
+2156 AGRLS

-2176 FDPTNRSDETDPLRF
+2176 FDPTNRSDDADPLRF

-2197 YRDPDAPIEEFL
+2197 YRNPDAPIEEFL

-2233 ASVADP
+2233 ASVEDP
-2239 FDPHGIA
+2239 FNPHGIA

-2280 VNEATQLYVL
+2280 LNEATQLYVL

-2298 PDSLSPRSVPVTTTY
+2298 PDALPPRSVPVTTTY
-2313 EQVRGDLAGSVL
+2313 EQVRSDLAESVL

-2332 ENLIFQPGTIASPKS
+2332 ENLIFQPGTTARS

-2365 IGVPTTPSS
+2365 IAVPTMQSG

-2383 PNEKL
+2383 SNDKL
-2388 LAYWD
+2388 LSYWD
-2393 RVEDR
+2393 TVEDR
-2398 LFKIRHC
+2398 LFKIRNC

-2453 AGMLQKTY
+2453 AVMLQKTY
-2461 VLNQT
+2461 ALNQT
-2466 VRGLGSALLSAL
+2466 VRGLGSALLSTL
-2478 EKTDA
+2478 EKADA

-2490 ANQEVAV
+2490 ANQEEEV
-2497 LEAVRQVKKLA
+2497 LEAMRQVKTLA
-2508 IEEARHSLTA
+2508 IEEARHTLSA
-2518 AEHSLTVVEQRK
+2518 AEHSLAVVTQRRD
-2530 NYYDGLIQAG
+2530 YYLR
-2540 WLPQEK
+2540 L
-2546 EQVVLLFTAGA
+2546 VV
-2557 KQFAAST
+2557 
-2564 VALIGAG
+2564 AG
-2571 LAMVPRVTTGA
+2571 LRPEEVLQTALMDKARKKQKSGSTMMNIASGLANIPAIKTGA
-2582 SGVAASPVATADPV
+2582 SGIAGSPVAVATVVA
-2596 DGAKLAKA
+2596 GLSLAKA
-2604 QELGARALDFVG
+2604 VETIGQALVID
-2616 VAASIGSSVLGV
+2616 AASVNSEAS
-2628 TSGWQRR
+2628 TSGITSGFVRR
-2635 AQEWTQQHAV
+2635 AEEWQNQLDLAF
-2645 AEKEVKQITKQ
+2645 KEMKQIEKQ

-2670 LNNHERQIEN
+2670 LTIHDRQTEN

-2693 NVELYQWMAGQLSS
+2693 NVELYQWMIGQIST

-2758 YDLERMDTAYLGN
+2758 YDLERMDTAYLSN
-2771 NVREYE
+2771 NPREYE

-2795 QTAGSCEFSVPEA
+2795 QTAGSCEFSIPEA
-2808 LFDVDYPGHYLR
+2808 LFDLEYPGHYLR
-2820 RIKSVSVS
+2820 RIKSVSVTV
-2828 IPCVT
+2828 PCVT
-2833 GPYTTV
+2833 GPYTGV
-2839 PARLSLVSSR
+2839 PMRLTLVSSR

-2854 NAADGYPMVV
+2854 SAAGSYPMVV
-2864 AEGSTDQRFQ
+2864 SEGSTDQRFQ

-2880 QSIVVSSGRDDAGL
+2880 QSVVVSTGREDSGL
-2894 FAADHRDERYL
+2894 FMADHRDERYL
-2905 PFEGTGAISD
+2905 PFECTGAISD

-2920 TSAAPTFDW
+2920 TSAVPTFDW
-2929 STITDVVL
+2929 STITDVVI

-2949 LRDAALKSLQ
+2949 LRDAALESIE

-2966 LRRAFSAMH
+2966 LQRALSALH
-2975 EFPTEWNA
+2975 EFPTEWNT
-2983 FLRPATEADE
+2983 FLRPAQDSNE
-2993 AVLKLDL
+2993 AVLNLDL
-3000 SEKRFPYFS
+3000 SEERFPYFAS
-3009 RGLEPM
+3009 GLEPKV
-3015 ISKIE
+3015 SKLELI
-3020 MVALVKSP
+3020 ALVKSP
-3028 STWTDTDATV
+3028 ATWTDTDVTV
-3038 EGGQRTGDVTLA
+3038 DGGGSSEAVTLT
-3050 SADNLYGGNPSGG
+3050 SADNLYGGNPNGF
-3063 VEYQQGVSP
+3063 VEYQGVSP
-3072 GEWTVR
+3072 GEWTVKID
-3078 VNTTSLGPPSEWIDD
+3078 TSALGPPSEWIDD
-3093 LIVIVTYQVAL
+3093 FVIIATYQVTV